1 MIFHF
6 LLCRETITYAE
17 IGCIGP
23 GADMSKRVKWEKN
36 LSEEDA
42 TDCPCTSVH
51 KPGNVVARTASCTNN
66 LRSPYVTGKM
76 IKLQKEVQP
85 FATNPCVAS
94 CK

>member
-1 MIFHF
+1 M
-6 LLCRETITYAE
+6 
-17 IGCIGP
+17 G
-23 GADMSKRVKWEKN
+23 
-36 LSEEDA
+36 EELIRGRSA

-76 IKLQKEVQP
+76 IKLQQEVQT